1 MRETKMSESKP
12 ESAESIDSKEVAEIQ
27 GDDSLT
33 AADRMDLIANQVMP
47 DGDEEELDLGPES
60 D

>member
-1 MRETKMSESKP
+1 MSESNP
-12 ESAESIDSKEVAEIQ
+12 ESAEAIDSKDIAEIQ
-27 GDDSLT
+27 GDDTLM
-33 AADRMDLIANQVMP
+33 AADRMDLIANQAVR

>member
-1 MRETKMSESKP
+1 MSESKP

>member
-1 MRETKMSESKP
+1 MSESKP
-12 ESAESIDSKEVAEIQ
+12 ESAEAIDSKDVAAIQ
-27 GDDSLT
+27 GDETLT
-33 AADRMDLIANQVMP
+33 AADRMDLIANQMVR

>member
-1 MRETKMSESKP
+1 MKMSESKP
-12 ESAESIDSKEVAEIQ
+12 ESAEAIDSKDVAEIQ
-27 GDDSLT
+27 GDDTLT
-33 AADRMDLIANQVMP
+33 AADRMDLIANQAVP